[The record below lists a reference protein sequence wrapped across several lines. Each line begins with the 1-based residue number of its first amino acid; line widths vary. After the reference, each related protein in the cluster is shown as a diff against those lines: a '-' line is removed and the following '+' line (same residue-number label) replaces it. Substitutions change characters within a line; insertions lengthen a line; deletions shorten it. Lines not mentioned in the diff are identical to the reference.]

1 MSADPDTGEIG
12 RLLADPD
19 GLTDEERWGR
29 LPSKLQAEL
38 EELQRRLNEKMER
51 ASKGT
56 YYRGGDGLVGLLGA
70 VAAEDPGP
78 ARVGPAV
85 RGVLEDLASG
95 EPIDAL
101 AAAALTPDGGLTRD
115 RLARRVMALARELWA
130 ELDRRTGEALEAQ
143 GVPWAPVVGRFLA
156 GERGQRESD
165 REREREAGWPVAEVE
180 IEPAPWLS
188 YEQAAANDREDR
200 GTVAAL
206 GELRVPD
213 PERPDAPELLAWDAW
228 LAEWLRAGGASTL
241 AGEVLGAARRRAAE
255 VAEGTKPPGDLWS
268 LWAPRWGDPTPYGS
282 LPVLATLAELA
293 WPRLRAELER
303 EPEAAAPLVWQ
314 SNEDFLLRKHP
325 SLLLAAGGPLVRSL
339 VRARPVDGGLLV
351 DADNRQIPLALRST
365 VEGLIVGDLAAL
377 GTAAAQ
383 RLVRMVVEAGAVAA
397 YGAGRPVLYSTAPR
411 VEVYKDRVTG
421 DAVLSCWGGWPALA
435 RLCGLEGHKGRDQV
449 KDAAY
454 ALAAVSLRWK
464 GPKKGGGADALLGVR
479 DGDTT
484 GHEDYRAAPGREARV
499 VLRISPPLAP
509 GLTHDM
515 PKGRRALAPVLR
527 DPPALPRALDR
538 HAAAIGRA
546 DFLAMFEARA
556 LALDLYNEDRIALP
570 WDRVFEEAAV
580 PRQARGPALEALQ
593 GSPEAPRWVR
603 LTATYWTLA
612 EAGPPGDALAW
623 LKEAGRQEASGSRAG
638 KAGAA
643 TRQGRAK
650 RRKP

>member
-1 MSADPDTGEIG
+1 MSPRRGDPVGDRWKAPPFREEVAELAAVAPLSWRVVLVEQWGALWPPDPDHKLTGENPPRLRVAMRTAEYMRG
-12 RLLADPD
+12 RTYPPATAAD
-19 GLTDEERWGR
+19 L
-29 LPSKLQAEL
+29 AEL
-38 EELQRRLNEKMER
+38 ERD
-51 ASKGT
+51 
-56 YYRGGDGLVGLLGA
+56 RGPLAVLELVGRLWRYMAQGGA
-70 VAAEDPGP
+70 PAEGNEPQAFNPPPLYLWTLAAGTVDKEGGTTG
-78 ARVGPAV
+78 RPAV
-85 RGVLEDLASG
+85 ELM
-95 EPIDAL
+95 
-101 AAAALTPDGGLTRD
+101 D
-115 RLARRVMALARELWA
+115 RLARRLWGRLA
-130 ELDRRTGEALEAQ
+130 ELVARLPLTAEALEAR
-143 GVPWAPVVGRFLA
+143 GLA
-156 GERGQRESD
+156 EDDGLLWLD
-165 REREREAGWPVAEVE
+165 RAMVAEVRRVYGVE
-180 IEPAPWLS
+180 LGTDAARERWSAWERGEGGACALLRPWLDP
-188 YEQAAANDREDR
+188 EAEGPVPAAWA
-200 GTVAAL
+200 
-206 GELRVPD
+206 GELARL
-213 PERPDAPELLAWDAW
+213 EL
-228 LAEWLRAGGASTL
+228 
-241 AGEVLGAARRRAAE
+241 
-255 VAEGTKPPGDLWS
+255 
-268 LWAPRWGDPTPYGS
+268 
-282 LPVLATLAELA
+282 EL
-293 WPRLRAELER
+293 LRAELVR

-314 SNEDFLLRKHP
+314 SNEDFLRRKHP